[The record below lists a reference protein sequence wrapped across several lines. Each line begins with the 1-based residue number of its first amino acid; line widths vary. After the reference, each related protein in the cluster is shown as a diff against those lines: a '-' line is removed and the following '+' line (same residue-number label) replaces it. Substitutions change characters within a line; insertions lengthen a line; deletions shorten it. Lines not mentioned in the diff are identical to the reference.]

1 MTEKFDIKTMLAA
14 GFLVLLV
21 AMGIGR
27 FAYTPLLPPMMNEYG
42 FGADEAGLLAS
53 VNYLG
58 YLVGA
63 FVAAALCRAMGE
75 MRLLMLGLSLS
86 VLTTAGTGF
95 SHYYPLVALFR
106 TLAGLASG
114 FCFVAISGMVLSA
127 LARQGR
133 DNLAG
138 LFYAGVGSGI
148 VLAGLLAVPLVDYF
162 GAAGAWMV
170 LGLLSALLSFFAHRL
185 LHGGRR
191 QTLSNQTSV
200 PAPLPRSGRFL
211 RLTAAYG
218 LEGFGYIITGTFLV
232 AAARTTFDSA
242 GAAGVWIVAGC
253 AAIPSALLWSLAARR
268 YGTLQPLVAAY
279 VLQAIGIVLPV
290 FFPQPAGVFI
300 GAILFGG
307 TFMGIV
313 GLALASGGAMLPS
326 ARGRVIGLMT
336 GVYGIGQIIGPSVA
350 GVIAART
357 GSFDL
362 SLMIAAAAVS
372 AGALLLVPDALGRKG

>member
-1 MTEKFDIKTMLAA
+1 MTEKIAIKAMLAA

-27 FAYTPLLPPMMNEYG
+27 FAYTPLLPPMMSEYG
-42 FGADEAGLLAS
+42 FGAEEAGLLAS
-53 VNYLG
+53 LNYLG

-63 FVAAALCRAMGE
+63 FVAAALCRALGD

-95 SHYYPLVALFR
+95 SHFYPLVALFR
-106 TLAGLASG
+106 SLAGLASG

-162 GAAGAWMV
+162 GAAGAWIV
-170 LGLLSALLSFFAHRL
+170 LGLLSASLSFFARRL
-185 LHGGRR
+185 LHGSHQ

-200 PAPLPRSGRFL
+200 PAPLPRSGRFV

-268 YGTLQPLVAAY
+268 YGTLRPLVAAY

-290 FFPQPAGVFI
+290 FFPQPAGVLM

-362 SLMIAAAAVS
+362 SLVIAAAAVS
-372 AGALLLVPDALGRKG
+372 AGALLLLPDAFGRKG

>member
-1 MTEKFDIKTMLAA
+1 MTEKIDIKAMLAA

-27 FAYTPLLPPMMNEYG
+27 FAYTPLLPPMMSEYG

-53 VNYLG
+53 LNYLG

-75 MRLLMLGLSLS
+75 MRLLMLGLILS
-86 VLTTAGTGF
+86 VVTTAGTGISPDYF
-95 SHYYPLVALFR
+95 LVALFR

-162 GAAGAWMV
+162 GAAGAWMA

-185 LHGGRR
+185 LHGGQR
-191 QTLSNQTSV
+191 QTLANQTSM
-200 PAPLPRSGRFL
+200 PAALPRSGRFV

-268 YGTLQPLVAAY
+268 FGTLQPLVAAY
-279 VLQAIGIVLPV
+279 MLQAIGIVLPV
-290 FFPQPAGVFI
+290 FFPQPAGVLI

-350 GVIAART
+350 GIMAART

-372 AGALLLVPDALGRKG
+372 AGALLLVPDALGGKG